1 MPNIESGCYHHP
13 AFKFSDRPMFPVSGG
28 VQVEMAALQY
38 RSSRLV
44 RGLDA
49 KTGERKGFGEDGRTE
64 VVSAR

>member
-1 MPNIESGCYHHP
+1 MWPCKQTTSSTCV
-13 AFKFSDRPMFPVSGG
+13 DG
-28 VQVEMAALQY
+28 VQVEVAALQY